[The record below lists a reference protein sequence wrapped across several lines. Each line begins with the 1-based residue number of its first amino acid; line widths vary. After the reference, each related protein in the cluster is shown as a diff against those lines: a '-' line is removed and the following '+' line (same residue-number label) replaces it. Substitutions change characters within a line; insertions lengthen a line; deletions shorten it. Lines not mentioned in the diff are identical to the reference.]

1 MTIITELDKE
11 TMGIGVDCLMCLMVL
26 IKDLGSQELDGQDT
40 EDFWELHQ
48 LMWHIQSLIHNCYN
62 KLYENISS
70 NFILQPSTSI
80 KIFSHSLW

>member
-40 EDFWELHQ
+40 EDFGEFHQ
-48 LMWHIQSLIHNCYN
+48 LIWHIQSLMHNYCN
-62 KLYENISS
+62 KLNENI
-70 NFILQPSTSI
+70 
-80 KIFSHSLW
+80 